1 MLHDH
6 HQPPCRWDAAQ
17 PADVGNLVLL
27 TFAEAEAHE
36 HADLAALQRD
46 QPEFAAFVEAK
57 LDRARREFYE

>member
-1 MLHDH
+1 MWG
-6 HQPPCRWDAAQ
+6 CRWDVAQ

-36 HADLAALQRD
+36 DADLAVLRQTE
-46 QPEFAAFVEAK
+46 PEFVAFVEAK